1 MAGTTFLYRKPLSE
15 NVKLNKQK
23 AMPGSLVDET
33 GGSQDLIGVV
43 KWTYFWVMSITLFY
57 HNVGEYVGHQ
67 SRQRQLTTQD

>member
-1 MAGTTFLYRKPLSE
+1 MTPNNPLSMAGTTFLYRKPLSE

-43 KWTYFWVMSITLFY
+43 K
-57 HNVGEYVGHQ
+57 
-67 SRQRQLTTQD
+67 

>member
-23 AMPGSLVDET
+23 AMLGSLVDET

-43 KWTYFWVMSITLFY
+43 K
-57 HNVGEYVGHQ
+57 
-67 SRQRQLTTQD
+67 